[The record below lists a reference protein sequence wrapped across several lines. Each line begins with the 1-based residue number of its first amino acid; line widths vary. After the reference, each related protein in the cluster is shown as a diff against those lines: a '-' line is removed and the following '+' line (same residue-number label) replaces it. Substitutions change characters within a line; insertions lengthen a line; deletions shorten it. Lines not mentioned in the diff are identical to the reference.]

1 MAVPSSS
8 RRSSW
13 CSRRRVL
20 AAAPRSA
27 RRTHSRNSTARAPR
41 TSPVRLAPPLALTP
55 RLAHPTRPRPD
66 RDPRPRATADTDATP
81 PSHGANGLR
90 EASSSEAPPLGWL
103 PRRKRI
109 AQLSGRLAVAFRVR
123 RDVPDFASFIPR
135 LLHQQLL
142 PTELGGGARRV
153 GPGLEFAGDGA
164 GRLLHAAAI
173 FSDAS
178 GFTALTERLAQQP
191 NGAEVMCRTMN
202 RFLSAMINII
212 HSYGGDVV
220 KFAGDALLVVFP
232 IDAAQVPR
240 CACHATAPPRRGLCT
255 PCMARV
261 FAPCLPIAH
270 LPAWPCS
277 HCTTACHAHH
287 ALHASPLPLPPLLP
301 LPLRRLLLLRRRRT
315 ATLPTNARRRS
326 RRRRAHTSSRR
337 SCTST
342 RRTSTPRGWYTTCRS
357 TSASAAVSFQRCRA
371 RPRPSRAAALV
382 LQLHTCTC
390 TCTPARRTARR
401 LRARVIA

>member
-1 MAVPSSS
+1 M
-8 RRSSW
+8 
-13 CSRRRVL
+13 
-20 AAAPRSA
+20 
-27 RRTHSRNSTARAPR
+27 
-41 TSPVRLAPPLALTP
+41 RLAPPLALTP

-240 CACHATAPPRRGLCT
+240 CACHATVPPR
-255 PCMARV
+255 AR
-261 FAPCLPIAH
+261 AL
-270 LPAWPCS
+270 
-277 HCTTACHAHH
+277 H
-287 ALHASPLPLPPLLP
+287 ALHGSCVRAVPAHRASA
-301 LPLRRLLLLRRRRT
+301 RV
-315 ATLPTNARRRS
+315 ATLTLHHRMP
-326 RRRRAHTSSRR
+326 
-337 SCTST
+337 C
-342 RRTSTPRGWYTTCRS
+342 TPRSKRL
-357 TSASAAVSFQRCRA
+357 SAA
-371 RPRPSRAAALV
+371 AAAAAAPAAAATAPPPQAAHGYFADERSATITAAACAHQLAT
-382 LQLHTCTC
+382 QLHQYEAYKDAAGVVYHLSLHIGVGCGELVSAQQ
-390 TCTPARRTARR
+390 PAMPRVVHARHVP
-401 LRARVIA
+401 LH